1 MENKGNGKKLSYTEL
16 ENAAKQIAAQLDAVI
31 KENRNLKMTLNRVS
45 AQNAYVELDLMIKLL
60 PYKDMFHKEFMDS
73 LVAQIET
80 DITAINTPE
89 DNTSEDNAP
98 ENNTE
103 KDNTERDITD
113 SKEDKK
119 DKKEE

>member
-45 AQNAYVELDLMIKLL
+45 VQNAYVELDLMIKLL

-73 LVAQIET
+73 IIERIET
-80 DITAINTPE
+80 HMAAINDPE
-89 DNTSEDNAP
+89 DNTSDND
-98 ENNTE
+98 TQ
-103 KDNTERDITD
+103 KDNTEG
-113 SKEDKK
+113 KEYSK

>member
-31 KENRNLKMTLNRVS
+31 KENRNLKVTLNRVS

-73 LVAQIET
+73 VVAQIET

-89 DNTSEDNAP
+89 DNAQ
-98 ENNTE
+98 ENNIPKSNTQ
-103 KDNTERDITD
+103 KDTAE
-113 SKEDKK
+113 SKENSK

>member
-45 AQNAYVELDLMIKLL
+45 VQNAYVELDLMIKLL

-73 LVAQIET
+73 VVAQIEN

-89 DNTSEDNAP
+89 DNI
-98 ENNTE
+98 E
-103 KDNTERDITD
+103 KDNTE
-113 SKEDKK
+113 SKEDSK

>member
-31 KENRNLKMTLNRVS
+31 KENRNLKVTLNRVS

-60 PYKDMFHKEFMDS
+60 PYRDMFHKEFMDS
-73 LVAQIET
+73 IIERIET
-80 DITAINTPE
+80 HMAAINDP
-89 DNTSEDNAP
+89 EDNAP
-98 ENNTE
+98 EDNTE
-103 KDNTERDITD
+103 KNTTE
-113 SKEDKK
+113 SKEDSK

>member
-31 KENRNLKMTLNRVS
+31 KENRNLKVTLNRVS

-60 PYKDMFHKEFMDS
+60 PYRDMFHKEFMDS
-73 LVAQIET
+73 IVERIET
-80 DITAINTPE
+80 YMAAINNPE
-89 DNTSEDNAP
+89 DDTSEDN
-98 ENNTE
+98 TE
-103 KDNTERDITD
+103 KDTTE
-113 SKEDKK
+113 SKEDSK